1 MIGRATRHF
10 LVAAIAIA
18 ASAAG
23 LLAQQSQDNDADI
36 PTAKK
41 HFIYRLSL
49 GDRIRVA
56 VFQEDDLSAIP
67 RINAQGTITLPL
79 IGDIKVSGLT
89 ISEAQTKI
97 EQAFKEGRFLRSPQ
111 VNITVEEYAPRE
123 VSILGQV
130 RNPGKYALPVE
141 STLTVV
147 ELVTRAGG
155 FTDIAKGTEVRVT
168 RIGPDGKEKNFTVD
182 VDSVIRGRGKSRVE
196 DNSMLL
202 EAGDIVYVPE
212 RII

>member
-1 MIGRATRHF
+1 MTGRAFRILFAATAA
-10 LVAAIAIA
+10 LVFAAIGLRAQA
-18 ASAAG
+18 PDAG
-23 LLAQQSQDNDADI
+23 ADV
-36 PTAKK
+36 PVSKK
-41 HFIYRLSL
+41 NFIYKLSL

-56 VFQEDDLSAIP
+56 VFQEDDLSSIP
-67 RINAQGTITLPL
+67 RINARGMVTLPL
-79 IGDIKVSGLT
+79 VGDVRVAGFT
-89 ISEAQTKI
+89 VSEAQAHI
-97 EQAFKEGRFLRSPQ
+97 ERAFREGRFLRAPQ

-155 FTDIAKGTEVRVT
+155 FTDIGKGTEVRVT
-168 RIGPDGKEKNFTVD
+168 RIGPDGQESNFNVD
-182 VDSVIRGRGKSRVE
+182 VESVIRGRGKSRVE

-212 RII
+212 RFI

>member
-1 MIGRATRHF
+1 MIGRALRLILT
-10 LVAAIAIA
+10 
-18 ASAAG
+18 ASAAAAITASG
-23 LLAQQSQDNDADI
+23 LLAQAPTGDADI
-36 PTAKK
+36 PVSKK
-41 HFIYRLSL
+41 NFIYRLSL

-67 RINAQGTITLPL
+67 RVNAQGMVTLPL
-79 IGDIKVSGLT
+79 IGDVRVSGLT
-89 ISEAQTKI
+89 ISEAQGRI
-97 EQAFKEGRFLRSPQ
+97 EKALKDGRFMRAPQ
-111 VNITVEEYAPRE
+111 VNITVEEYAARE

-155 FTDIAKGTEVRVT
+155 FTDIGKGTEVRIT
-168 RIGPDGKEKNFTVD
+168 RIGPDGQETNFTVD
-182 VDSVIRGRGKSRVE
+182 VESVIRGRGRSRIE

-212 RII
+212 RFI

>member
-1 MIGRATRHF
+1 MTGRAIRHLF
-10 LVAAIAIA
+10 AAIAALTIA
-18 ASAAG
+18 SVGLRGQATAVESDVPAS
-23 LLAQQSQDNDADI
+23 
-36 PTAKK
+36 KK
-41 HFIYRLSL
+41 SFIYRLSL

-67 RINAQGTITLPL
+67 RVNAQGTVTLPL
-79 IGDIKVSGLT
+79 IGDVRVAGLT
-89 ISEAQTKI
+89 VSEAQGRI
-97 EQAFKEGRFLRSPQ
+97 ERALVDGRFMRAPQ
-111 VNITVEEYAPRE
+111 VNITVEEYAARE

-155 FTDIAKGTEVRVT
+155 FTDIGKGTEVRVT
-168 RIGPDGKEKNFTVD
+168 RIGPDGQETNFTID
-182 VDSVIRGRGKSRVE
+182 VESVIRGRGKSRVE

-212 RII
+212 RFI

>member
-1 MIGRATRHF
+1 MTGRALRLLLIATAT
-10 LVAAIAIA
+10 LAIA
-18 ASAAG
+18 AAG
-23 LLAQQSQDNDADI
+23 LRAQSPSGDADI
-36 PTAKK
+36 PVSKK
-41 HFIYRLSL
+41 NFIYRLSL

-67 RINAQGTITLPL
+67 RVNAQGMVTLPL
-79 IGDIKVSGLT
+79 IGDVRVSGLT
-89 ISEAQTKI
+89 VSEAQTRI
-97 EQAFKEGRFLRSPQ
+97 EQALKDGRFMRAPQ
-111 VNITVEEYAPRE
+111 VNITVEEYAARE

-155 FTDIAKGTEVRVT
+155 FTDIGKGTEVRVT
-168 RIGPDGKEKNFTVD
+168 RIGPDGQETNFTID
-182 VDSVIRGRGKSRVE
+182 VESVIRGRGKSRVE

-212 RII
+212 RFI

>member
-1 MIGRATRHF
+1 MTGRAHRI
-10 LVAAIAIA
+10 LLAATAALMI
-18 ASAAG
+18 ASAG
-23 LLAQQSQDNDADI
+23 LRAQSPSGDANI
-36 PTAKK
+36 PVSKK
-41 HFIYRLSL
+41 NFIYRLSL

-67 RINAQGTITLPL
+67 RVNARGMVTLPL
-79 IGDIKVSGLT
+79 IGDVRVSGLT
-89 ISEAQTKI
+89 VSEAQGRI
-97 EQAFKEGRFLRSPQ
+97 EKALKDGRFMRAPQ
-111 VNITVEEYAPRE
+111 VNITVEEYAARE

-155 FTDIAKGTEVRVT
+155 FTDIGKGTEVRVT
-168 RIGPDGKEKNFTVD
+168 RIGPDGQETNFTID

-212 RII
+212 RFI

>member
-1 MIGRATRHF
+1 MTGRAHRF
-10 LVAAIAIA
+10 LFAAIAAVTFA
-18 ASAAG
+18 ATG
-23 LLAQQSQDNDADI
+23 LRAQAPAVDPEVPVS
-36 PTAKK
+36 KK
-41 HFIYRLSL
+41 NFIYRLSL

-67 RINAQGTITLPL
+67 RVNARGTVTLPL
-79 IGDIKVSGLT
+79 IGEVRVSGLT
-89 ISEAQTKI
+89 VIEAQERI
-97 EQAFKEGRFLRSPQ
+97 ERALVEGRFMRAPQ
-111 VNITVEEYAPRE
+111 VNITVEEYAARE

-155 FTDIAKGTEVRVT
+155 FTDIGKGTEVRVT
-168 RIGPDGKEKNFTVD
+168 RIGPDGRETNFTVD
-182 VDSVIRGRGKSRVE
+182 VESVIRGRGKSRVE

-202 EAGDIVYVPE
+202 EAGDIVFVPE
-212 RII
+212 RFI

>member
-1 MIGRATRHF
+1 MTRRALQVLF
-10 LVAAIAIA
+10 FAAASLAFALGGLVAQPSIPA
-18 ASAAG
+18 AE
-23 LLAQQSQDNDADI
+23 LAM
-36 PTAKK
+36 PKK
-41 HFIYRLSL
+41 NFIYRLSL

-67 RINAQGTITLPL
+67 RVNAQGLITLPL
-79 IGDIKVSGLT
+79 VGDIQVTGLT
-89 ISEAQTKI
+89 ISEAQSRI
-97 EQAFKEGRFLRSPQ
+97 EASFREGRFLRSPQ
-111 VNITVEEYAPRE
+111 VHITVEEYAARE

-155 FTDIAKGTEVRVT
+155 FTDIGKGTEVRIT
-168 RIGPDGKEKNFTVD
+168 RIGQDGRETNFSVD
-182 VDSVIRGRGKSRVE
+182 VESVIRGRGKSRIE

-202 EAGDIVYVPE
+202 ESGDIVYVPE
-212 RII
+212 RFI

>member
-1 MIGRATRHF
+1 MTGRAFRHLF
-10 LVAAIAIA
+10 AAIAALTIA
-18 ASAAG
+18 SVG
-23 LLAQQSQDNDADI
+23 LRGQTPAIDADM
-36 PTAKK
+36 PVSKK
-41 HFIYRLSL
+41 SFIYRLSP

-67 RINAQGTITLPL
+67 RVNAQGTVTLPL
-79 IGDIKVSGLT
+79 IGDVRVAGLT
-89 ISEAQTKI
+89 VSEAQARI
-97 EQAFKEGRFLRSPQ
+97 ERALVDGRFMRAPQ
-111 VNITVEEYAPRE
+111 VNITVEEYAARE

-155 FTDIAKGTEVRVT
+155 FTDIGRGTEVRVT
-168 RIGPDGKEKNFTVD
+168 RIGPDGQETNFTID
-182 VDSVIRGRGKSRVE
+182 VESVIRGRGRSRVE

-202 EAGDIVYVPE
+202 EAGDIVFVPE
-212 RII
+212 RFI

>member
-1 MIGRATRHF
+1 MTGRATR
-10 LVAAIAIA
+10 LLLAAIAVLTIA
-18 ASAAG
+18 GAG
-23 LLAQQSQDNDADI
+23 LRAQTPAADADI
-36 PTAKK
+36 PVSKK
-41 HFIYRLSL
+41 NFIYRLSL

-67 RINAQGTITLPL
+67 RVNAQGTVTLPL
-79 IGDIKVSGLT
+79 IGEVRVAGLT
-89 ISEAQTKI
+89 VIEAQTRI
-97 EQAFKEGRFLRSPQ
+97 ERALVDGRFMRAPQ
-111 VNITVEEYAPRE
+111 VNITVEEYAARE

-155 FTDIAKGTEVRVT
+155 FTDIGKGTEVRVT
-168 RIGPDGKEKNFTVD
+168 RIGPDGRETNFTID
-182 VDSVIRGRGKSRVE
+182 VESVIRGRGKSRVE

-202 EAGDIVYVPE
+202 EAGDIVFVPE
-212 RII
+212 RFI